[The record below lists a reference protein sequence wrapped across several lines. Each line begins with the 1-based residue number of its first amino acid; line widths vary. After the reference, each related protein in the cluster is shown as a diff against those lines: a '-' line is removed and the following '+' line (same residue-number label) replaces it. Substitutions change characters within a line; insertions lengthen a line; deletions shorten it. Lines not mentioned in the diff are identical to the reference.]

1 MGKNVYLKS
10 FDRSYIQVNHAI
22 EKKIEAMIA
31 CRSYV
36 FKKVYLDNEVFETS
50 SKEIKL
56 GYLIINGLLEG
67 SHLNYFDADKNLLN
81 VDLMVL
87 AETKLMSNV
96 KTQTIEDQL
105 QNWTI
110 LDRFDAESG
119 QKIWDFCC

>member
-10 FDRSYIQVNHAI
+10 FDRSYIQVNHAN

-87 AETKLMSNV
+87 AETMLVSNV

-105 QNWTI
+105 QNWMI
-110 LDRFDAESG
+110 LDRFDAESR

>member
-1 MGKNVYLKS
+1 MGKK
-10 FDRSYIQVNHAI
+10 VNHAI

-56 GYLIINGLLEG
+56 GYLNINGLLEG

-119 QKIWDFCC
+119 QKM